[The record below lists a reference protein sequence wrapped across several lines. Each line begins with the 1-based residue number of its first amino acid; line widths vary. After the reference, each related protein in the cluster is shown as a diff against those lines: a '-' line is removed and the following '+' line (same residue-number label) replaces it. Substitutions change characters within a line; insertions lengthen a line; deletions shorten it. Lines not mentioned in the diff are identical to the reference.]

1 VIVPVLGVTWGVFIG
16 VVLVLFGLAAVMTG
30 QALAQTWRPYWHA
43 IPYSVLLGA
52 GAQFV
57 GYALFDGKLVA
68 IGWLIDFLILL
79 VVASLA
85 YRVTLAHMMVNQ
97 YPWLYERAGLF
108 FWRQKSP

>member
-43 IPYSVLLGA
+43 IPYSALLGA
-52 GAQFV
+52 GAQFA

-68 IGWLIDFLILL
+68 IGWLVDFLILL
-79 VVASLA
+79 VFTSLA